1 MSMTVLPE
9 LRLKK
14 NEDRRL
20 RAGHA
25 WVYSNEVDTKQT
37 PLKEFAVGQ
46 WCHVTNSRG
55 RVLGTAYV
63 NPNTLICARLVSRFE
78 NQTFTVKVLV
88 QKIEA
93 ALRLREKVFSVP
105 CYRLIFGESD
115 ALPGLVVD
123 RFHDILVV
131 QITTAGMDNIQDDI
145 IDALSDVLKPKSI
158 LLRNDSG
165 SRSLEG
171 LELYSK
177 TVLGDLP
184 ELVELEENNTR
195 FVTSLAQGQK
205 TGWFYDHRLNRQR
218 TQQYVK
224 DKRVLDVFSYVGGW
238 GVEALQAGAKEVT
251 CVDASAFALDLA
263 KQSAA
268 LNNKEKNFTTLEGDA
283 FEVLKSLNED
293 GEKYDVVILDPPAF
307 VKRRKDLKE
316 GALAYRRINR
326 LAMNLINNEGILV
339 SASCSYH
346 LGREQLLNEVRQAS
360 YLANVDCQVL
370 EQGHQGPDHPVHPA
384 MKETDYLKSYICH
397 IKDGVKKNGS

>member
-1 MSMTVLPE
+1 MSTLPE

-20 RAGHA
+20 RAGHL
-25 WVYSNEVDTKQT
+25 WVYSNEVDTRQT

-55 RVLGTAYV
+55 RVLGTAYI

-78 NQTFTVKVLV
+78 NQVLNKEKLV
-88 QKIEA
+88 ERIQQ
-93 ALRLREKVFSVP
+93 ALRLRDSIFSTP
-105 CYRLIFGESD
+105 CYRLIYGESD

-131 QITTAGMDNIQDDI
+131 QVTTAGMDAIQEEI
-145 IDALSDVLKPKSI
+145 VEALSEAVKPKTI
-158 LLRNDSG
+158 LLRNDSA
-165 SRSLEG
+165 SRELEG

-184 ELVELEENNTR
+184 ALVELEENGTR
-195 FVTSLAQGQK
+195 FVTSLEQGQK

-238 GVEALQAGAKEVT
+238 GVEALQAGAKEVS

-268 LNNKEKNFTTLEGDA
+268 LNNLESYFSSFEGDA
-283 FEVLKSLNED
+283 FEILKSLAED
-293 GEKYDVVILDPPAF
+293 KAKYDVVILDPPAF

-316 GALAYRRINR
+316 GSLAYRRINR
-326 LAMNLINNEGILV
+326 LAMNLVKHEGILV

-346 LGREQLLNEVRQAS
+346 LGREQLLNEIRQAS

-384 MKETDYLKSYICH
+384 MKETDYLKSYICR
-397 IKDGVKKNGS
+397 IKK

>member
-1 MSMTVLPE
+1 MSTLPE

-20 RAGHA
+20 RAGHL
-25 WVYSNEVDTKQT
+25 WVYSNEVDTRQT

-78 NQTFTVKVLV
+78 KQVLNKEKLNERI
-88 QKIEA
+88 QQ
-93 ALRLREKVFSVP
+93 ALRLRDSIFSIP
-105 CYRLIFGESD
+105 CYRLIYGESD

-123 RFHDILVV
+123 RFYDVLVV
-131 QITTAGMDNIQDDI
+131 QVTTAGMDAIQDEI
-145 IDALSDVLKPKSI
+145 VDALVEVIKPKTI
-158 LLRNDSG
+158 LLRNDSA
-165 SRSLEG
+165 SRELEG

-184 ELVELEENNTR
+184 ALVELEENGTR
-195 FVTSLAQGQK
+195 FVTSLEQGQK

-238 GVEALQAGAKEVT
+238 GVEALQAGAKEVS

-268 LNNKEKNFTTLEGDA
+268 LNNLESHFSSFEGDA
-283 FEVLKSLNED
+283 FDILKSLAD
-293 GEKYDVVILDPPAF
+293 DKAKYDVVILDPPAF

-316 GALAYRRINR
+316 GSLAYRRINR
-326 LAMNLINNEGILV
+326 LAMNLVKHEGILV

-346 LGREQLLNEVRQAS
+346 LGREQLLNEIRQAS

-384 MKETDYLKSYICH
+384 MKETDYLKSYICR
-397 IKDGVKKNGS
+397 IKK

>member
-1 MSMTVLPE
+1 MAALPE

-20 RAGHA
+20 RTGHA
-25 WVYSNEVDTKQT
+25 WVYSNEVDTRKT
-37 PLKEFAVGQ
+37 PLKEFAAGQ
-46 WCHVTNSRG
+46 WCHITNSQG
-55 RVLGTAYV
+55 RVLGTGYV
-63 NPNTLICARLVSRFE
+63 NPGTLICARLVSRFE
-78 NQTFTVKVLV
+78 KQTLTLDRLIQRIK
-88 QKIEA
+88 EA
-93 ALRLREKVFSVP
+93 LALRQHVFSVP

-115 ALPGLVVD
+115 GLPGLVVD
-123 RFHDILVV
+123 RYHNILVV
-131 QITTAGMDNIQDDI
+131 QITTAGMNNIQEDI
-145 IDALSDVLKPKSI
+145 LEALSEVIKPETI

-165 SRSLEG
+165 SRKLEG

-177 TVLGDLP
+177 TVLGELP

-195 FVTSLAQGQK
+195 FVTSLEQGQK

-238 GVEALQAGAKEVT
+238 GIEALQAGAKEVT
-251 CVDASAFALDLA
+251 CVDASGFALGLA
-263 KQSAA
+263 QKSAA
-268 LNNKEKNFTTLEGDA
+268 LNNREKDFNSIEGDA
-283 FEVLKSLNED
+283 FDVLKSLAED
-293 GEKYDVVILDPPAF
+293 KTKFDVVILDPPAF

-316 GALAYRRINR
+316 GSLAYRRINR
-326 LAMNLINNEGILV
+326 LAMGLVKNEGVLV

-346 LGREQLLNEVRQAS
+346 LGHEQLLNEIRQAS

-384 MKETDYLKSYICH
+384 MQETNYLKSFICH
-397 IKDGVKKNGS
+397 VKNGAKK

>member
-1 MSMTVLPE
+1 MAALPE

-25 WVYSNEVDTKQT
+25 WVYSNEVDTKKT
-37 PLKEFAVGQ
+37 PLKEFAAGQ
-46 WCHVTNSRG
+46 WCHIANSQG
-55 RVLGTAYV
+55 RVLGTGYV
-63 NPNTLICARLVSRFE
+63 NPGTLICARLVSRFE
-78 NQTFTVKVLV
+78 KQALTLDRLIQRIK
-88 QKIEA
+88 EA
-93 ALRLREKVFSVP
+93 LALRQHIFSVP

-115 ALPGLVVD
+115 GLPGLVVD
-123 RFHDILVV
+123 RYHDVLVV
-131 QITTAGMDNIQDDI
+131 QVTTAGMDNIQEDI
-145 IDALSDVLKPKSI
+145 LEALSEVIKPRTI

-165 SRSLEG
+165 SRKLEG

-177 TVLGDLP
+177 TVLGELP

-195 FVTSLAQGQK
+195 FVTSLERGQK

-251 CVDASAFALDLA
+251 CVDASGFALDLA
-263 KQSAA
+263 QQSAT
-268 LNNKEKNFTTLEGDA
+268 LNNREKDFNTIEGDA
-283 FEVLKSLNED
+283 FDALKSLAED
-293 GEKYDVVILDPPAF
+293 KTKFDVVILDPPAF

-316 GALAYRRINR
+316 GSLAYRRINR
-326 LAMNLINNEGILV
+326 LAMGLIKNEGILV

-346 LGREQLLNEVRQAS
+346 LGHEQLLNEIRQAS

-384 MKETDYLKSYICH
+384 MQETNYLKSFICH
-397 IKDGVKKNGS
+397 IKNGAKK

>member
-1 MSMTVLPE
+1 MAALPE

-25 WVYSNEVDTKQT
+25 WVYSNEVDTKHT

-55 RVLGTAYV
+55 RILGTAYV
-63 NPNTLICARLVSRFE
+63 NPNTLICARIVSRFE
-78 NQTFTVKVLV
+78 KQILTLNILIK
-88 QKIEA
+88 KIQQ
-93 ALRLREKVFSVP
+93 ALSLREKIFSVP

-131 QITTAGMDNIQDDI
+131 QITTAGMENIQNDI
-145 IDALSDVLKPKSI
+145 IDALSAVIKPKSI

-165 SRSLEG
+165 SRQLEG
-171 LELYSK
+171 LESYSK
-177 TVLGDLP
+177 TVLGEIP

-195 FVTSLAQGQK
+195 FVTSLEKGQK

-238 GVEALQAGAKEVT
+238 GVEALQAGAKDVT

-283 FEVLKSLNED
+283 FEVLKSLGED

-316 GALAYRRINR
+316 GTLAYRRINR

-397 IKDGVKKNGS
+397 IKDGEKKNGS

>member
-1 MSMTVLPE
+1 MLELPE

-25 WVYSNEVDTKQT
+25 WIYSNEVDTKKT
-37 PLKEFAVGQ
+37 PLKEFVAGQ
-46 WCHVTNSRG
+46 WCHVTNARG

-78 NQTFTVKVLV
+78 NQILSLDVLI
-88 QKIEA
+88 QKIQS
-93 ALRLREKVFSVP
+93 ALRLRENIFSVP
-105 CYRLIFGESD
+105 CYRLVFGESD
-115 ALPGLVVD
+115 SLPGLVVD
-123 RFHDILVV
+123 RYHDVLVV

-145 IDALSDVLKPKSI
+145 IEALSEVIKPKTI
-158 LLRNDSG
+158 LLRNDSA
-165 SRSLEG
+165 SRDLEG

-177 TVLGDLP
+177 TVLGELP
-184 ELVELEENNTR
+184 EFVELEENNTR
-195 FVTSLAQGQK
+195 FITSLEQGQK

-251 CVDASAFALDLA
+251 CVDASGFALNLA
-263 KQSAA
+263 TQSAA
-268 LNNKEKNFTTLEGDA
+268 LNKREKSFSTIEGDA
-283 FEVLKSLNED
+283 FETLKSLAED
-293 GEKYDVVILDPPAF
+293 KEKYDVVILDPPAF

-316 GALAYRRINR
+316 GSLAYRRINR
-326 LAMNLINNEGILV
+326 LAMNLIKNEGILV
-339 SASCSYH
+339 SASCSFH
-346 LGREQLLNEVRQAS
+346 LGHEQLLNEVRQAS

-384 MKETDYLKSYICH
+384 MKETDYLKSFICH
-397 IKDGVKKNGS
+397 IKSGAKK

>member
-1 MSMTVLPE
+1 MVTFMIALPE

-20 RAGHA
+20 SAGHV

-37 PLKEFAVGQ
+37 PLKEFTVGQ

-78 NQTFTVKVLV
+78 KQTLTLDVLK
-88 QKIEA
+88 QKIQEA
-93 ALRLREKVFSVP
+93 LNLRQRLFSVP
-105 CYRLIFGESD
+105 CYRLVFGESD

-123 RFHDILVV
+123 RYYDILVV
-131 QITTAGMDNIQDDI
+131 QITTAGMENIQDDI
-145 IDALSDVLKPKSI
+145 LEALSNVIKPKTI

-165 SRSLEG
+165 SRKLEG

-177 TVLGDLP
+177 TVLGELP
-184 ELVELEENNTR
+184 AQVELEENNTR
-195 FVTSLAQGQK
+195 FVTSLEQGQK

-251 CVDASAFALDLA
+251 CVDASGFALDLA

-268 LNNKEKNFTTLEGDA
+268 LNNREQDFNALEGDA
-283 FEVLKSLNED
+283 FEVLKSLAED

-316 GALAYRRINR
+316 GSLAYRRINR
-326 LAMNLINNEGILV
+326 LAMNLIKNEGILV

-346 LGREQLLNEVRQAS
+346 LGNEQLLNEIRQAS
-360 YLANVDCQVL
+360 NLANVDCQIL

-384 MKETDYLKSYICH
+384 MKETDYLKSFICH
-397 IKDGVKKNGS
+397 IKNGAKK

>member
-1 MSMTVLPE
+1 MPALPE

-20 RAGHA
+20 RAGHL

-37 PLKEFAVGQ
+37 PLKEFEVGQ

-55 RVLGTAYV
+55 RVLGTAYI

-78 NQTFTVKVLV
+78 KQILSK
-88 QKIEA
+88 QKLIQRIQE
-93 ALRLREKVFSVP
+93 ALRLRERVFSVP

-123 RFHDILVV
+123 RFYDVLVV
-131 QITTAGMDNIQDDI
+131 QVTTAGMDCIQNDI
-145 IDALSDVLKPKSI
+145 IEALSEVIQPKTI

-165 SRSLEG
+165 SRQLEG
-171 LELYSK
+171 LEIYSK
-177 TVLGDLP
+177 TVLGELP
-184 ELVELEENNTR
+184 GLVELEENGTR
-195 FVTSLAQGQK
+195 FVTSLEQGQK

-218 TQQYVK
+218 TQHYVK

-238 GVEALQAGAKEVT
+238 GVEALQAGAKDVT
-251 CVDASAFALDLA
+251 CIDASAFALDLA
-263 KQSAA
+263 TQSAA
-268 LNNKEKNFTTLEGDA
+268 LNKLEKNFSTLEGDA
-283 FEVLKSLNED
+283 FEVLKSLAD
-293 GEKYDVVILDPPAF
+293 AGETYDVVILDPPAF

-316 GALAYRRINR
+316 GSLAYRRINR
-326 LAMNLINNEGILV
+326 LAMNLIKNEGILV

-346 LGREQLLNEVRQAS
+346 LGQEQLLNEIRQAS

-384 MKETDYLKSYICH
+384 MKETDYLKSFICH
-397 IKDGVKKNGS
+397 IKK

>member
-1 MSMTVLPE
+1 MSFLPE

-46 WCHVTNSRG
+46 WCHVSNSRG
-55 RVLGTAYV
+55 KILGTAYV

-78 NQTFTVKVLV
+78 KDILTLSSLVKKV
-88 QKIEA
+88 QE
-93 ALRLREKVFSVP
+93 ALRLRESIFSVP

-115 ALPGLVVD
+115 SLPGLVVD
-123 RFHDILVV
+123 RYHDVLVV
-131 QITTAGMDNIQDDI
+131 QITTAGMNNIQNDI
-145 IDALSDVLKPKSI
+145 IEALSEVVKVKTI
-158 LLRNDSG
+158 LLRNDSA
-165 SRSLEG
+165 SRKLEG
-171 LELYSK
+171 LELYSE

-184 ELVELEENNTR
+184 ELIELEENDTR
-195 FVTSLAQGQK
+195 FVTSLEQGQK

-224 DKRVLDVFSYVGGW
+224 EKRVLDVFSYVGGW

-251 CVDASAFALDLA
+251 CVDASGFALDLA

-268 LNNKEKNFTTLEGDA
+268 LNKRDKSFNTIEGDA
-283 FEVLKSLNED
+283 FEVLKSLAED
-293 GEKYDVVILDPPAF
+293 KEKFDVVILDPPAF

-316 GALAYRRINR
+316 GGLAYRRINR
-326 LAMNLINNEGILV
+326 LAMGLVKNEGVLV

-346 LGREQLLNEVRQAS
+346 LANEQLLNEIRQAS
-360 YLANVDCQVL
+360 YLANVSCQVL

-384 MKETDYLKSYICH
+384 MKETDYLKSFICH
-397 IKDGVKKNGS
+397 IKDGSKI

>member
-1 MSMTVLPE
+1 MTALPE

-37 PLKEFAVGQ
+37 PLKEFAAGQ

-55 RVLGTAYV
+55 RVLGTAYI

-78 NQTFTVKVLV
+78 NQILSPNVLAE
-88 QKIEA
+88 KIQA
-93 ALRLREKVFSVP
+93 ALSLRERLFSVP
-105 CYRLIFGESD
+105 CYRLIYGESD

-123 RFHDILVV
+123 RFHGTLVV
-131 QITTAGMDNIQDDI
+131 QVTTVGMENILDDI
-145 IDALSDVLKPKSI
+145 IQTLSDVVKPATI

-165 SRSLEG
+165 SRKLEG
-171 LELYSK
+171 LEPYSK
-177 TVLGDLP
+177 TVLGSLP
-184 ELVELEENNTR
+184 EFVELEENNTR
-195 FVTSLAQGQK
+195 FVTSLEQGQK

-238 GVEALQAGAKEVT
+238 GVQALQAGAKEVT

-263 KQSAA
+263 TKSAA
-268 LNNKEKNFTTLEGDA
+268 LNSLENKFSTIEGDA
-283 FEVLKSLNED
+283 FDVLKSLAED
-293 GEKYDVVILDPPAF
+293 KAKYDVVILDPPAF

-316 GALAYRRINR
+316 GSLAYRRINR
-326 LAMNLINNEGILV
+326 LAMNLIKDEGILV

-346 LGREQLLNEVRQAS
+346 LGREQLLNEIRQAS
-360 YLANVDCQVL
+360 YLANTQCQVL

-397 IKDGVKKNGS
+397 IKDEDKK

>member
-1 MSMTVLPE
+1 MSTLPE

-14 NEDRRL
+14 NEDRRI

-25 WVYSNEVDTKQT
+25 WIYSNEVDTKQT
-37 PLKEFAVGQ
+37 PLKEFAAGQ
-46 WCHVTNSRG
+46 WCHVTNNRG
-55 RVLGTAYV
+55 RVLGTAYI
-63 NPNTLICARLVSRFE
+63 NPATLICARLVSRFE
-78 NQTFTVKVLV
+78 NQTLTPDVLKN
-88 QKIEA
+88 KISE

-105 CYRLIFGESD
+105 CYRLIFGEGD

-123 RFHDILVV
+123 RFHDVLVI
-131 QITTAGMDNIQDDI
+131 QITTAGMDCIQDDI
-145 IDALSDVLKPKSI
+145 VDALSQVIKPKTI
-158 LLRNDSG
+158 LLRNDTS
-165 SRSLEG
+165 SRELEG

-184 ELVELEENNTR
+184 ELVELEENGTR
-195 FVTSLAQGQK
+195 FVTSLEQGQK

-238 GVEALQAGAKEVT
+238 GVEALQAGAKDVT
-251 CVDASAFALDLA
+251 CVDSSAFALDLA

-268 LNNKEKNFTTLEGDA
+268 LNNLEENFSTLEGDA
-283 FEVLKSLNED
+283 FDILKSLAED
-293 GEKYDVVILDPPAF
+293 KAKFDVVILDPPAF

-316 GALAYRRINR
+316 GSLAYRRINR
-326 LAMNLINNEGILV
+326 LAMNLIKNEGILV

-346 LGREQLLNEVRQAS
+346 LGREQLLNEIRQAS
-360 YLANVDCQVL
+360 YLANSDCQVL

-384 MKETDYLKSYICH
+384 MKETDYLKSYICN
-397 IKDGVKKNGS
+397 IKSGAKKA

>member
-1 MSMTVLPE
+1 MSFLPE

-20 RAGHA
+20 RAGHS

-78 NQTFTVKVLV
+78 KQPLTPEKLV
-88 QKIEA
+88 AKIQA
-93 ALRLREKVFSVP
+93 ALRLRDRIFPVP

-123 RFHDILVV
+123 RYHDVLVV
-131 QITTAGMDNIQDDI
+131 QVTTAGMDNIQDDI
-145 IDALSDVLKPKSI
+145 IEALSEVLKPKTI

-165 SRSLEG
+165 SRKLEG

-177 TVLGDLP
+177 TVLGGLP

-195 FVTSLAQGQK
+195 FVTSLEQGQK

-224 DKRVLDVFSYVGGW
+224 DKRVLDVFSYVGAW
-238 GVEALQAGAKEVT
+238 GIQALQAGAKDVT
-251 CVDASAFALDLA
+251 CVDSSAFALDLA
-263 KQSAA
+263 KKSAA
-268 LNNKEKNFTTLEGDA
+268 LNGCEDNFHTLEGDA
-283 FEVLKSLNED
+283 FEALKSLAEK
-293 GEKYDVVILDPPAF
+293 GETFDVIVLDPPAF

-326 LAMNLINNEGILV
+326 LAMNLIKNEGILV

-346 LGREQLLNEVRQAS
+346 LGREQLLNEIRQAS
-360 YLANVDCQVL
+360 YLANVECQVL

-384 MKETDYLKSYICH
+384 MSETDYLKSYICH
-397 IKDGVKKNGS
+397 IKKQE

>member
-1 MSMTVLPE
+1 MTSLPE

-78 NQTFTVKVLV
+78 KQTLTIDVLV
-88 QKIEA
+88 QKISE
-93 ALRLREKVFSVP
+93 ALRLRELVFSVP

-123 RFHDILVV
+123 RFHDTLVIQV
-131 QITTAGMDNIQDDI
+131 TTAGMNNIQDDI
-145 IDALSDVLKPKSI
+145 IEALSHVIKPKTI

-165 SRSLEG
+165 SRELEG

-177 TVLGDLP
+177 TVLGELP
-184 ELVELEENNTR
+184 ELVELEENGTR
-195 FVTSLAQGQK
+195 FVTSLELGQK

-218 TQQYVK
+218 AQEYVK
-224 DKRVLDVFSYVGGW
+224 GKRVLDVFSYVGAW
-238 GVEALQAGAKEVT
+238 GIQALQAGAKELT
-251 CVDASAFALDLA
+251 CVDASGFALDLA

-268 LNNKEKNFTTLEGDA
+268 LNNRESDFNSIEGDA
-283 FEVLKSLNED
+283 FETLKSLHEA
-293 GEKYDVVILDPPAF
+293 GEYFDVVILDPPAF

-316 GALAYRRINR
+316 GSLAYRRVNR
-326 LAMNLINNEGILV
+326 LAMNLIKDDGILV

-360 YLANVDCQVL
+360 YLANAQCQVL

-397 IKDGVKKNGS
+397 IKK

>member
-1 MSMTVLPE
+1 MPALPE

-55 RVLGTAYV
+55 RVLGTAYI

-78 NQTFTVKVLV
+78 NQTLTLDVLIK
-88 QKIEA
+88 KIQS
-93 ALRLREKVFSVP
+93 ALRLREKIFPVP

-123 RFHDILVV
+123 RYHDILVV

-145 IDALSDVLKPKSI
+145 IQALTDVIKPKTI
-158 LLRNDSG
+158 LLRNDSS
-165 SRSLEG
+165 SRELEG

-177 TVLGDLP
+177 TVLGELP
-184 ELVELEENNTR
+184 EFVELEENNTK
-195 FVTSLAQGQK
+195 FLTSLEQGQK

-224 DKRVLDVFSYVGGW
+224 DKSVLDVFSYIGGW
-238 GVEALQAGAKEVT
+238 GVQALQAGAKEVT
-251 CVDASAFALDLA
+251 CVDASGFALGLA
-263 KQSAA
+263 QKNAA
-268 LNNKEKNFTTLEGDA
+268 LNNREEDFSTIEGDA
-283 FEVLKSLNED
+283 FEVLKALAEE
-293 GEKYDVVILDPPAF
+293 GKKFDVVILDPPAF
-307 VKRRKDLKE
+307 VKRRKDFKE
-316 GALAYRRINR
+316 GSLAYRRINR
-326 LAMNLINNEGILV
+326 LAMNLINHEGILV

-346 LGREQLLNEVRQAS
+346 LGHEQLLNEIRQAS
-360 YLANVDCQVL
+360 YLANVDCKVL
-370 EQGHQGPDHPVHPA
+370 EQGHQGPDHPIHPA
-384 MKETDYLKSYICH
+384 MQETDYLKSFICH
-397 IKDGVKKNGS
+397 IKHGEKK

>member
-1 MSMTVLPE
+1 MSALPE

-55 RVLGTAYV
+55 RVLGTAYM

-78 NQTFTVKVLV
+78 KTTLTLKVL
-88 QKIEA
+88 IERIEE
-93 ALRLREKVFSVP
+93 ALRLREMVFPVP
-105 CYRLIFGESD
+105 CYRLVFGDSD

-123 RFHDILVV
+123 RFHDVLVA

-145 IDALSDVLKPKSI
+145 VEALSEVLKPKTI

-165 SRSLEG
+165 SRKLEG

-177 TVLGDLP
+177 TVLGTLP
-184 ELVELEENNTR
+184 DLVELEENNTR
-195 FVTSLAQGQK
+195 FVTSLEQGQK

-238 GVEALQAGAKEVT
+238 GVEALQAGAKSVT
-251 CVDASAFALDLA
+251 CVDSSAFALDLA
-263 KQSAA
+263 QQSAA
-268 LNNKEKNFTTLEGDA
+268 INNLEKNFSTIEGDA
-283 FEVLKSLNED
+283 FEILKSLAED
-293 GEKYDVVILDPPAF
+293 KAKFDVVILDPPAF

-326 LAMNLINNEGILV
+326 LAMGLIKNEGILV

-346 LGREQLLNEVRQAS
+346 LSRDQLLNEIRQAS
-360 YLANVDCQVL
+360 YLANVDCQIL
-370 EQGHQGPDHPVHPA
+370 EQGHQGPDHPIHPA
-384 MKETDYLKSYICH
+384 MAETDYLKSYICH
-397 IKDGVKKNGS
+397 IKSGVVKE

>member
-1 MSMTVLPE
+1 MSLLPE

-20 RAGHA
+20 RAGHV

-37 PLKEFAVGQ
+37 PLREFAVGQ

-78 NQTFTVKVLV
+78 KQPLTQAVLV
-88 QKIEA
+88 QKISA
-93 ALRLREKVFSVP
+93 ALRLREKVFTVP
-105 CYRLIFGESD
+105 CYRLVFGESD
-115 ALPGLVVD
+115 GLPGLVVD
-123 RFHDILVV
+123 RFHDVLVV
-131 QITTAGMDNIQDDI
+131 QVTTAGMDNIQDDI
-145 IDALSDVLKPKSI
+145 IEALSEAIKPKTI

-165 SRSLEG
+165 SRELEG

-195 FVTSLAQGQK
+195 FVTSLEQGQK

-224 DKRVLDVFSYVGGW
+224 DKRVLDVFSYVGAW
-238 GVEALQAGAKEVT
+238 GIQALQAGAKEVT
-251 CVDASAFALDLA
+251 CVDSSAFALDLA
-263 KQSAA
+263 QQSAA
-268 LNNKEKNFTTLEGDA
+268 LNNREQDFNTLEGDA
-283 FEVLKSLNED
+283 FDALKSL
-293 GEKYDVVILDPPAF
+293 GEEGETFDVVILDPPAF

-316 GALAYRRINR
+316 GSLAYRRINR
-326 LAMNLINNEGILV
+326 LAMNLVKNEGILV

-346 LGREQLLNEVRQAS
+346 LSGEQLLNEIRQAS
-360 YLANVDCQVL
+360 YLADAQCQVL
-370 EQGHQGPDHPVHPA
+370 EQGHQGPDHPIHPA

-397 IKDGVKKNGS
+397 IKK

>member
-1 MSMTVLPE
+1 MSTLPE

-37 PLKEFAVGQ
+37 PLKEFSVGQ

-55 RVLGTAYV
+55 RILGTAYV

-78 NQTFTVKVLV
+78 KKTLTLNILK
-88 QKIEA
+88 QKIQQ
-93 ALRLREKVFSVP
+93 ALKLREKVFSVP

-123 RFHDILVV
+123 RYYDILVV
-131 QITTAGMDNIQDDI
+131 QITTAGMDNIQNDI
-145 IDALSDVLKPKSI
+145 IEALSDVINPETI
-158 LLRNDSG
+158 LLRNDSS
-165 SRSLEG
+165 SRELEG

-177 TVLGDLP
+177 TVLGSLP
-184 ELVELEENNTR
+184 DLVELEENDTR
-195 FVTSLAQGQK
+195 FVTSLEQGQK

-218 TQQYVK
+218 MQQYVK
-224 DKRVLDVFSYVGGW
+224 NKRVLDVFSYVGGW
-238 GVEALQAGAKEVT
+238 GVQALQAGAKEVT
-251 CVDASAFALDLA
+251 CVDSSAFALDLA
-263 KQSAA
+263 QQSAA
-268 LNNKEKNFTTLEGDA
+268 LNNKEKKFSTLEGDA
-283 FEVLKSLNED
+283 FEVLKSLAEE
-293 GEKYDVVILDPPAF
+293 GETFDVVILDPPAF

-316 GALAYRRINR
+316 GSLAYRRVNR
-326 LAMNLINNEGILV
+326 LAMNLIKHEGILV

-346 LGREQLLNEVRQAS
+346 LGREQLLNEIRQAS
-360 YLANVDCQVL
+360 YLANVECQVL

-397 IKDGVKKNGS
+397 IKHGAKKE

>member
-1 MSMTVLPE
+1 MSTLPE

-20 RAGHA
+20 RAGHL
-25 WVYSNEVDTKQT
+25 WVYSNEVDTRQT

-78 NQTFTVKVLV
+78 KQVLNKEKLNERI
-88 QKIEA
+88 QQ
-93 ALRLREKVFSVP
+93 ALRLRDSIFSIP
-105 CYRLIFGESD
+105 CYRLIYGESD

-123 RFHDILVV
+123 RFYDVLVV
-131 QITTAGMDNIQDDI
+131 QVTTAGMDAIQDEI
-145 IDALSDVLKPKSI
+145 VDALVEAIKPKTI
-158 LLRNDSG
+158 LLRNDSA
-165 SRSLEG
+165 SRELEG

-184 ELVELEENNTR
+184 AFVELEENGTR
-195 FVTSLAQGQK
+195 FVTSLEQGQK

-238 GVEALQAGAKEVT
+238 GVEALQAGAKEVS

-268 LNNKEKNFTTLEGDA
+268 LNNLESHFSSFEGDA
-283 FEVLKSLNED
+283 FDILKSLAD
-293 GEKYDVVILDPPAF
+293 DKAKYDVVILDPPAF

-316 GALAYRRINR
+316 GSLAYRRINR
-326 LAMNLINNEGILV
+326 LAMNLVKHEGILV

-346 LGREQLLNEVRQAS
+346 LGREQLLNEIRQAS

-384 MKETDYLKSYICH
+384 MKETDYLKSYICR
-397 IKDGVKKNGS
+397 IKK

>member
-1 MSMTVLPE
+1 MSALPE

-37 PLKEFAVGQ
+37 PLKEFAAGQ

-78 NQTFTVKVLV
+78 KQILSPERLVK
-88 QKIEA
+88 KIQQ
-93 ALRLREKVFSVP
+93 ALRLRETIFSVP
-105 CYRLIFGESD
+105 CYRLVFGESD

-123 RFHDILVV
+123 RYFDTLVV

-145 IDALSDVLKPKSI
+145 VEALTEVIKPKTI
-158 LLRNDSG
+158 LLRNDSS
-165 SRSLEG
+165 SRELEG

-177 TVLGDLP
+177 TVVGILP
-184 ELVELEENNTR
+184 ELVELEENGTR
-195 FVTSLAQGQK
+195 FVTSLEQGQK

-238 GVEALQAGAKEVT
+238 GVEALQAGAKDVT

-268 LNNKEKNFTTLEGDA
+268 LNNKEDRFTSLEGDA
-283 FEVLKSLNED
+283 FDILKSLAED
-293 GEKYDVVILDPPAF
+293 KAKFDVVILDPPAF
-307 VKRRKDLKE
+307 VKRRKDFKE
-316 GALAYRRINR
+316 GSLAYRRINR
-326 LAMNLINNEGILV
+326 LAMNLVQNEGILV

-346 LGREQLLNEVRQAS
+346 LGHEQLLNEIRQAS

-384 MKETDYLKSYICH
+384 MKETDYLKSFICH
-397 IKDGVKKNGS
+397 IKSGAKKA

>member
-1 MSMTVLPE
+1 MAALPE

-25 WVYSNEVDTKQT
+25 WIYSNEVDTKQT
-37 PLKEFAVGQ
+37 PLKEFVAGQ
-46 WCHVTNSRG
+46 WCHVTNNRG

-78 NQTFTVKVLV
+78 KQTLTLATLV
-88 QKIEA
+88 QKISS

-105 CYRLIFGESD
+105 CYRLVFGESD

-123 RFHDILVV
+123 RFHDVLVI
-131 QITTAGMDNIQDDI
+131 QITTAGMDSIQDDI
-145 IDALSDVLKPKSI
+145 IEALSDVIKPKTI

-165 SRSLEG
+165 SRELEG

-195 FVTSLAQGQK
+195 FVTSLERGQK

-218 TQQYVK
+218 AQQYVK
-224 DKRVLDVFSYVGGW
+224 DKRVLDVFSYVGAW
-238 GVEALQAGAKEVT
+238 GIQALQAGAKEVT
-251 CVDASAFALDLA
+251 CVDSSAFALDLA
-263 KQSAA
+263 RKSAA
-268 LNNKEKNFTTLEGDA
+268 LNNSENNFNTLEGDA
-283 FEVLKSLNED
+283 FDVLKSLSED
-293 GEKYDVVILDPPAF
+293 GEKFDVVILDPPAF

-316 GALAYRRINR
+316 GSLAYRRINR
-326 LAMNLINNEGILV
+326 LAMNLIKDEGILV

-346 LGREQLLNEVRQAS
+346 LGREQLLNEIRQAS
-360 YLANVDCQVL
+360 YLSDVQCQVL

-384 MKETDYLKSYICH
+384 MQETDYLKSYICH
-397 IKDGVKKNGS
+397 IKDGAKKE

>member
-1 MSMTVLPE
+1 MVMSMMVLPE

-78 NQTFTVKVLV
+78 NKILSAKVLTS
-88 QKIEA
+88 KIEA
-93 ALRLREKVFSVP
+93 ALRLREKIFPVP

-131 QITTAGMDNIQDDI
+131 QITTAGMENIQDDI
-145 IDALSDVLKPKSI
+145 IEALSNVVKPKSI

-184 ELVELEENNTR
+184 ELVELEENNTC
-195 FVTSLAQGQK
+195 FVTSLAKGQK

-263 KQSAA
+263 RQSAV

-283 FEVLKSLNED
+283 FEVLKSLGEE

-326 LAMNLINNEGILV
+326 LAMNLIKNEGILV

-397 IKDGVKKNGS
+397 IKK

>member
-1 MSMTVLPE
+1 MSALPE

-20 RAGHA
+20 RAGHN

-55 RVLGTAYV
+55 RVLGTAYI

-78 NQTFTVKVLV
+78 KQTLTPESLTKRI
-88 QKIEA
+88 QQ
-93 ALRLREKVFSVP
+93 ALQIRENIFSSP
-105 CYRLIFGESD
+105 CYRLVFGESD
-115 ALPGLVVD
+115 FLPGLVVD
-123 RFHDILVV
+123 RYFDILVV
-131 QITTAGMDNIQDDI
+131 QITTAGMDAIQDDI
-145 IDALSDVLKPKSI
+145 IEALSNVIKPKTI
-158 LLRNDSG
+158 LLRNDSR
-165 SRSLEG
+165 SRELEG

-184 ELVELEENNTR
+184 TLVELEENNTH
-195 FVTSLAQGQK
+195 FVTSLDKGQK

-224 DKRVLDVFSYVGGW
+224 NKRVLDVFSYVGGW
-238 GVEALQAGAKEVT
+238 GVQALQAGAKEVT

-263 KQSAA
+263 KQNAA
-268 LNNKEKNFTTLEGDA
+268 LNKREKSFSTIEGDA
-283 FEVLKSLNED
+283 FEALKALNEE
-293 GEKYDVVILDPPAF
+293 GKTFDVIILDPPAF

-316 GALAYRRINR
+316 GSLAYRRINR
-326 LAMNLINNEGILV
+326 LAMNLIKTEGILV

-346 LGREQLLNEVRQAS
+346 LGREQLLNEIRQAS
-360 YLANVDCQVL
+360 YLANAQCQVL

-397 IKDGVKKNGS
+397 IRK